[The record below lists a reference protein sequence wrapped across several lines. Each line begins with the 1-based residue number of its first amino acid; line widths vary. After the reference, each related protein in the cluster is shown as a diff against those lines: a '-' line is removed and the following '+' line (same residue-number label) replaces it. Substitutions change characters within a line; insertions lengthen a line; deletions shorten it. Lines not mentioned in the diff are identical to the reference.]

1 MGGLVLR
8 LFVRN
13 LDLMLPKLTR
23 PLLSFNLYSYITFNI
38 YLYNPFLIVLLL
50 EEPWDRSKVFTF
62 HGVLASQK
70 EPPGCLC
77 FLLFADLRNP
87 CSRS

>member
-62 HGVLASQK
+62 HGVPCFTKRATWLFVFFA
-70 EPPGCLC
+70 LC
-77 FLLFADLRNP
+77 
-87 CSRS
+87 